1 MSSHSKDRQLKYS
14 ENIPRQMIASHND
27 GLYEEEMY
35 LRSDDENDHNT
46 GFQNQIVLNN
56 YLTNEGQLS
65 HHRIANLSPDDDQ
78 VKGQLF
84 KEPGREPFFPNLF

>member
-1 MSSHSKDRQLKYS
+1 MSSHSKDRQPKYS
-14 ENIPRQMIASHND
+14 ENIPRPMIASLHD

-35 LRSDDENDHNT
+35 LRSDDENDHNN

-78 VKGQLF
+78 EKGQLF
-84 KEPGREPFFPNLF
+84 KEPGRQPFFPTLF

>member
-14 ENIPRQMIASHND
+14 ENIPRPMIASHND
-27 GLYEEEMY
+27 GVYEEEMY
-35 LRSDDENDHNT
+35 LRSDEENDHDT

-65 HHRIANLSPDDDQ
+65 HHRMANLSPDDDQ
-78 VKGQLF
+78 VKGQLL
-84 KEPGREPFFPNLF
+84 KEPGRQPFFPNLF